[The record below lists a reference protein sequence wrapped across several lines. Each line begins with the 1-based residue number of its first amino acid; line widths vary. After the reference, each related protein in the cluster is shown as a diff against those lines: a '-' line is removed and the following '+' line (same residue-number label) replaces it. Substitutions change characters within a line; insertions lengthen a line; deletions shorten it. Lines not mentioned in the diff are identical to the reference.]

1 MLNLWILRSRVTIS
15 PSDLTSGS
23 TMKGAVC
30 ERMVEAEFA
39 RHGYST
45 FIPPW
50 GQQPVQDL
58 VAIRGHDVRLV
69 QVKKARAKKSKQKGE
84 VGPCAVRPG
93 AIVVSFKGGSIA
105 SESRYQRNK
114 RNFFLHVSEYNT
126 LAVVWGEDV
135 GLFTDQSLWENGSLY
150 LSIDPAVCKSPLFYN
165 YVKPKWLTGEDQTPV
180 ATESKL
186 SVAV

>member
-1 MLNLWILRSRVTIS
+1 
-15 PSDLTSGS
+15 
-23 TMKGAVC
+23 MKGAVC
-30 ERMVEAEFA
+30 ERLVEAEFA
-39 RHGYST
+39 RYGYST

-69 QVKKARAKKSKQKGE
+69 QVKKARPKKDSKRGKARPFTGIE
-84 VGPCAVRPG
+84 RPG
-93 AIVVSFKGGSIA
+93 SIIVSFQGGGMSKGLNDEYRKSI
-105 SESRYQRNK
+105 YQRNK
-114 RNFFLHVSEYNT
+114 QHFADHSSEYNT
-126 LAVVWGEDV
+126 LAVVWGDDV
-135 GLFTDQSLWENGSLY
+135 ALLTDYSLWENGSLY
-150 LSIDPAVCKSPLFYN
+150 FSIDPTVCKSLPFYD